1 MDCKKGYKPWWT
13 NEKRDQKPKETN
25 GTKDKHEIDQVKDND
40 KPRIES
46 TEVEIERV
54 ERADKKEK
62 KIILQCRDDMMKKMI
77 KHFDDKENLDC

>member
-25 GTKDKHEIDQVKDND
+25 RTKDKHEIDQVKDND

-77 KHFDDKENLDC
+77 KHFDD